1 MFNSITWESF
11 LYASTLLIGGY
22 YVVTTLLLYHQEIIA
37 WFKPKPFALT
47 TTAPLPEEPTAE
59 QHEPVMGS
67 VRVEDEWQHK
77 RTALI
82 DSAEVLIAEDTT
94 GEMPDTV
101 ATPGQ
106 TDLLNGSVADLMQ
119 EINTLL
125 EMAAE
130 YNSSKEEV
138 APLFAAVFERYTH
151 LKNTAYAQAINRH
164 VCEEGKT
171 KFAFDLQPI
180 EVRAW
185 WETSLNS

>member
-11 LYASTLLIGGY
+11 LYASALLIGGY

-37 WFKPKPFALT
+37 WFKPKPFAPT
-47 TTAPLPEEPTAE
+47 ATAPLPEEDTPE
-59 QHEPVMGS
+59 REPMMGS
-67 VRVEDEWQHK
+67 VSAEEEWQHK
-77 RTALI
+77 RSALI
-82 DSAEVLIAEDTT
+82 DVEEVIIAEEATN
-94 GEMPDTV
+94 EIPDTIT
-101 ATPGQ
+101 APGK
-106 TDLLNGSVADLMQ
+106 TDLLNGSIADLMQ
-119 EINTLL
+119 EIKTLL

-130 YNSSKEEV
+130 YQSSKEEV
-138 APLFAAVFERYTH
+138 APLFTALFERYPH
-151 LKNTAYAQAINRH
+151 LKNTAYSQAVNRH